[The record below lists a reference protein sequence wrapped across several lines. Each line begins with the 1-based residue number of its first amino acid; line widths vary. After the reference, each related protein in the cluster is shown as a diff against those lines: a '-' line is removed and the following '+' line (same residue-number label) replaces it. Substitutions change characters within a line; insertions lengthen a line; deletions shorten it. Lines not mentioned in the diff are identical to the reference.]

1 MNMRTCPV
9 CQSVLSGRMDKKY
22 CSDQCRS
29 LANNKNKMEAQR
41 ILLLTNQALRKNRT
55 ILKTLCPQGKAT
67 VRKEIL
73 LSMGFSP
80 AAFTSIFVTRSKQ
93 VYYLCYDYGYTP
105 IMEGQTE
112 KALIVSRQEYMND
125 LDPWRFLNR
134 AYEKSVMD
142 KE

>member
-9 CQSVLSGRMDKKY
+9 CQSVLTGRMDKKY

-73 LSMGFSP
+73 VSMGFSFD
-80 AAFTSIFVTRSKQ
+80 AFTSIFLTQYKQ

-105 IMEGQTE
+105 IREGVIE
-112 KALIVSRQEYMND
+112 KALIISRQEYMKD
-125 LDPWRFLNR
+125 LNPWKLVTGG
-134 AYEKSVMD
+134 SGTD
-142 KE
+142 